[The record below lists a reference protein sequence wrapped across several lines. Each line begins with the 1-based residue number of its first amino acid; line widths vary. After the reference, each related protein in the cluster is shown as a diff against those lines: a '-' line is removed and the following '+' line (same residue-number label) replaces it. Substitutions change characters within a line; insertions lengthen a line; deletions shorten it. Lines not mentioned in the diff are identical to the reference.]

1 MDVSY
6 LSLVLKM
13 SNIKPNKEHLRHV
26 MIFLFNQ
33 KKKASE
39 CHRILVETYGDLAPT
54 VKTCERWFQSFK
66 RGDFDVT
73 DKKRENRPKKF
84 EDVELQS
91 LLDEDNTQ
99 TQQMMAEQL
108 NVTRQAI
115 SDRLRAMGKIQKVGK
130 WVPHELNERQ
140 MEKRKT
146 VCEML
151 LLRHE
156 RKGFLHR
163 VVTGDEKL
171 IYFQNPKRKQSW
183 VTPGQPSTSS
193 ARPDRF
199 GKKTMLCVW
208 WDQKGVVYYELLK
221 PGETVNTDRYRQQM
235 INLSHALIEKRPE
248 WAHRH
253 AKVILQHDNAP
264 AHSARLT
271 KETISSLGW
280 ELLPHPPYS
289 PDLAPSDYQLF
300 SSMGHSL
307 AEQHF
312 NNFEDVRKWLDEW
325 ISNKDEAFFWN
336 GIHKLPERWT
346 KCVESE
352 GQYFE

>member
-1 MDVSY
+1 
-6 LSLVLKM
+6 M
-13 SNIKPNKEHLRHV
+13 SNFKPNKEHLRHV
-26 MIFLFNQ
+26 MILLFNQ

-163 VVTGDEKL
+163 VVTGDEKW
-171 IYFQNPKRKQSW
+171 IYFQNPKRKKSW

-264 AHSARLT
+264 AHSARLS

-289 PDLAPSDYQLF
+289 PDLAPSDYHLF

>member
-1 MDVSY
+1 M
-6 LSLVLKM
+6 
-13 SNIKPNKEHLRHV
+13 
-26 MIFLFNQ
+26 
-33 KKKASE
+33 A
-39 CHRILVETYGDLAPT
+39 ILLQPSI
-54 VKTCERWFQSFK
+54 KTCERRFERFK

-115 SDRLRAMGKIQKVGK
+115 SDRLRAMGKIQKIGK

-156 RKGFLHR
+156 RKAFLHR
-163 VVTGDEKL
+163 VVTGDEKW
-171 IYFQNPKRKQSW
+171 IYFQNPKRKKSW

-264 AHSARLT
+264 AHSARLS

-280 ELLPHPPYS
+280 EFLPHPPYS
-289 PDLAPSDYQLF
+289 PDLAPSDYHLF

>member
-13 SNIKPNKEHLRHV
+13 SNFKPNKEHLRHV